1 MKGKGNEDVEEI
13 CIQLGLPKDRCR
25 EVIDEVSQGK
35 TKSEYG
41 VFMSACMKSVGG
53 PAKERMKVCS
63 KRWRDGRKSSKEG
76 EK

>member
-1 MKGKGNEDVEEI
+1 LKGKGNEDVEEI
-13 CIQLGLPKDRCR
+13 CIQFGLPKDRCR
-25 EVIDEVSQGK
+25 DVIDEVSQGK
-35 TKSEYG
+35 AKSEYG